1 MFVTKSSPAPRPGG
15 RERER
20 GVRVGIV
27 AGAGWSRAAG
37 TSGGPTAAMWGSPVP
52 CRRAVPG
59 LRRARTEVAVG
70 GHGDERGVLVLLAP
84 GFVGPVVVAEQV
96 EGALVKQLHAQVPCR
111 TEEG

>member
-1 MFVTKSSPAPRPGG
+1 M
-15 RERER
+15 
-20 GVRVGIV
+20 
-27 AGAGWSRAAG
+27 
-37 TSGGPTAAMWGSPVP
+37 P